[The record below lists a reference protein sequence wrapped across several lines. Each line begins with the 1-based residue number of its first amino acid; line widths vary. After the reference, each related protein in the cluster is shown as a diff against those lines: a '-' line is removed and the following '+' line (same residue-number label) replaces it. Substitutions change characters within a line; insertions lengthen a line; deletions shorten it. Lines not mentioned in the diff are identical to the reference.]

1 MRRQNRRNEMRNID
15 ISLPQAANDSLLAR
29 TSGHPMS
36 QSGRQAPDAFPV
48 SGHSAPKAIR
58 LTLDFPST
66 TASTYGTRSR
76 GMPTASQSNWRCK
89 PRDLR
94 AAQSLGHNVTL
105 IVSAGLS
112 CKDSKTLQ

>member
-1 MRRQNRRNEMRNID
+1 MATIL
-15 ISLPQAANDSLLAR
+15 IV
-29 TSGHPMS
+29 
-36 QSGRQAPDAFPV
+36 PDALTVRLTAGTSTPRERLALAHEEPDIFPV
-48 SGHSAPKAIR
+48 SGHSEPKAIR

-76 GMPTASQSNWRCK
+76 GMRTASQSDWRCK

-94 AAQSLGHNVTL
+94 AAQSLGHNVAL
-105 IVSAGLS
+105 KVSAGLS